1 MFHPRM
7 IRPVVGN
14 RGWSS
19 VLTGPRNGLEC
30 CIQVTGS
37 GQGAIREPACKAL
50 VTNGL
55 TAEPFSLARDLLPS
69 SCVPARSEGDPT
81 PDPMESQH
89 TLAAPIQF
97 SGLGLHTGESVQVRV
112 VPAPPDTGLV
122 FRRVDLE
129 DFEIEAVVQNVA
141 RVAYATTLMKQ
152 GVLISTVEHLLS
164 SLYIFGVDNAR
175 IEIDNLE
182 VPILDGSAL
191 EFVEKITRTGLE
203 RQSARRRYLRVERSL
218 EIRDR
223 DRTIAVHP
231 ADRFQISY
239 SIDFDH
245 PLIGRQSFDFE
256 ASPEAFSSEVAPA
269 RTFGFYRE
277 VEELKK
283 RGLVRGGSL
292 DNAIVLTDRGILN
305 DILRFEDEFVRH
317 KVLDGI
323 GDLALI
329 GRPLLARVVA
339 HKAGHALHTH
349 LVTRILSDPSCYS
362 ETTEPPLRGS
372 SSDVNPPPENQCVPA
387 PGS

>member
-1 MFHPRM
+1 MDF
-7 IRPVVGN
+7 
-14 RGWSS
+14 
-19 VLTGPRNGLEC
+19 
-30 CIQVTGS
+30 Q
-37 GQGAIREPACKAL
+37 Q
-50 VTNGL
+50 
-55 TAEPFSLARDLLPS
+55 
-69 SCVPARSEGDPT
+69 
-81 PDPMESQH
+81 
-89 TLAAPIQF
+89 TLAAPIEF
-97 SGLGLHTGESVQVRV
+97 SGLGLHTGESVQVKV
-112 VPAPPDTGLV
+112 TPAPPGTGLV
-122 FRRVDLE
+122 FRRVDLD

-164 SLYIFGVDNAR
+164 SLYIFGIDNAL

-191 EFVEKITRTGLE
+191 EFVDKITRTGLR
-203 RQSARRRYLRVERSL
+203 RQSARRRYLRIEKSL

-231 ADRFQISY
+231 SDRFQISY

-245 PLIGRQSFDFE
+245 PMIGRQSFDFD
-256 ASPEAFSSEVAPA
+256 ASPEVFSREVAPA

-277 VEELKK
+277 VEQLKK
-283 RGLVRGGSL
+283 KGLVRGGSL

-305 DILRFEDEFVRH
+305 GILRFKDEFVRH

-349 LVTRILSDPSCYS
+349 LVTRILSDPACYS
-362 ETTEPPLRGS
+362 EVTDPPLPGRGS
-372 SSDVNPPPENQCVPA
+372 DGDIPLERQCVSA
-387 PGS
+387 PGT

>member
-1 MFHPRM
+1 
-7 IRPVVGN
+7 
-14 RGWSS
+14 
-19 VLTGPRNGLEC
+19 
-30 CIQVTGS
+30 
-37 GQGAIREPACKAL
+37 
-50 VTNGL
+50 
-55 TAEPFSLARDLLPS
+55 
-69 SCVPARSEGDPT
+69 
-81 PDPMESQH
+81 MESQH
-89 TLAAPIQF
+89 TLAAPIEF
-97 SGLGLHTGESVQVRV
+97 SGLGLHTGESVRVRV

-122 FRRVDLE
+122 FRRVDLD
-129 DFEIEAVVQNVA
+129 DFEIEAVVRNVA

-164 SLYIFGVDNAR
+164 SLYIFGVDNAL
-175 IEIDNLE
+175 IAIDNLE

-191 EFVEKITRTGLE
+191 EFVEKITRTGLK
-203 RQSARRRYLRVERSL
+203 RQSARRLYLRVEKSL

-223 DRTIAVHP
+223 DRIIAVHP

-245 PLIGRQSFDFE
+245 PMIGRQSFDFE
-256 ASPEAFSSEVAPA
+256 ASPEGFSREVAPA

-277 VEELKK
+277 VEQLKEK
-283 RGLVRGGSL
+283 GLVRGGSL

-305 DILRFEDEFVRH
+305 DNLRFEDEFVRH

-329 GRPLLARVVA
+329 GKPLLARVVA

-349 LVTRILSDPSCYS
+349 LVTRILGDPSCYS
-362 ETTEPPLRGS
+362 ETTHPPLRSSGS
-372 SSDVNPPPENQCVPA
+372 DFDLPLENQCVSA

>member
-1 MFHPRM
+1 
-7 IRPVVGN
+7 
-14 RGWSS
+14 
-19 VLTGPRNGLEC
+19 
-30 CIQVTGS
+30 
-37 GQGAIREPACKAL
+37 
-50 VTNGL
+50 
-55 TAEPFSLARDLLPS
+55 
-69 SCVPARSEGDPT
+69 
-81 PDPMESQH
+81 MESQQ
-89 TLAAPIQF
+89 TLNAPIKF
-97 SGLGLHTGESVQVRV
+97 SGMGLHTGESVEVRV

-122 FRRVDLE
+122 FRRVDL
-129 DFEIEAVVQNVA
+129 DNFEIPAVVQNVA

-164 SLYIFGVDNAR
+164 SLYIFGVDNAL

-191 EFVEKITRTGLE
+191 KFVEKIAQTGLQQ
-203 RQSARRRYLRVERSL
+203 QSSQRRYLRVEKSL

-231 ADRFQISY
+231 ADHFQISY
-239 SIDFDH
+239 SIDFNH
-245 PLIGRQSFDFE
+245 PMIGRQSFDFE
-256 ASPEAFSSEVAPA
+256 ASPELFSREVAPA

-283 RGLVRGGSL
+283 KGLVRGGSL
-292 DNAIVLTDRGILN
+292 DNAIVLTDREILN
-305 DILRFEDEFVRH
+305 GTLRFKDEFVRH

-329 GRPLLARVVA
+329 GKPLLARVVA

-362 ETTEPPLRGS
+362 EITRPLLPS
-372 SSDVNPPPENQCVPA
+372 CDSNADAPMQSQCVSASKVLVSPTHSPQEGTVA
-387 PGS
+387 TKSIDKG